1 MASIQNWQ
9 SREDTAKEKGSD
21 YPEGQYP
28 EPIKKFLFGRGLVDS
43 EIIQNLF
50 QPKLTALKNPMSII
64 DMEKSVDRL
73 IRAFQN
79 KEMICLYAD
88 FDLDGTSGLALLSEG
103 LKGIGFENLI
113 LHQPKRLAD
122 GYGFHAWTVEE
133 LAQKNV
139 QLIVTIDVGITAFQ
153 AVVKAKEL
161 NIDVIVTDHHQAEE
175 KLPDAFAVV
184 NPNRKDDQSGLNY
197 LCGAGVAFYLL
208 RALMKKM
215 SEQNLL
221 TKNNQFDLKSV
232 LDFFT
237 IGTITD
243 MVPLVEDN
251 RTLTKYGLV
260 QLSQTQRPGLRT
272 LLDEL
277 GFAERELNAQD
288 VGIRFAPK
296 LNALSRMEKGILPID
311 ILLEKN
317 LDLAKNKIEFVMNN
331 NDERVATQGDGEKE
345 ALEALAS
352 WEHEDFFY
360 FSSKNIHR
368 GVAGLIATKLC
379 QVTGKPSFIGSELED
394 DRLIVGSARIPQ
406 KYSGSVLNAL
416 KHAEKNLNRFGGHHA
431 ASGFELFVSS
441 KENLIQALDEF
452 FTSKESHH
460 ANEIL
465 DYDFDLQF
473 EHVSSGL
480 MKWIDALG
488 PFGQGFPSP
497 VFRIR
502 DVNIEKVFQLRGGH
516 LRLSFA
522 DQEKKI
528 EALYFSPPMNFELK
542 KNDRIDMLVEMQWN
556 YYQGKQSVQLQV
568 KDIQK
573 NI

>member
-1 MASIQNWQ
+1 
-9 SREDTAKEKGSD
+9 
-21 YPEGQYP
+21 
-28 EPIKKFLFGRGLVDS
+28 
-43 EIIQNLF
+43 
-50 QPKLTALKNPMSII
+50 
-64 DMEKSVDRL
+64 
-73 IRAFQN
+73 
-79 KEMICLYAD
+79 
-88 FDLDGTSGLALLSEG
+88 
-103 LKGIGFENLI
+103 
-113 LHQPKRLAD
+113 
-122 GYGFHAWTVEE
+122 
-133 LAQKNV
+133 
-139 QLIVTIDVGITAFQ
+139 
-153 AVVKAKEL
+153 
-161 NIDVIVTDHHQAEE
+161 
-175 KLPDAFAVV
+175 
-184 NPNRKDDQSGLNY
+184 
-197 LCGAGVAFYLL
+197 
-208 RALMKKM
+208 
-215 SEQNLL
+215 
-221 TKNNQFDLKSV
+221 
-232 LDFFT
+232 
-237 IGTITD
+237 
-243 MVPLVEDN
+243 
-251 RTLTKYGLV
+251 
-260 QLSQTQRPGLRT
+260 
-272 LLDEL
+272 
-277 GFAERELNAQD
+277 
-288 VGIRFAPK
+288 
-296 LNALSRMEKGILPID
+296 MEKGILPID